1 MCSSDLTPLPGS
13 SNLHLG
19 IMADSLFAWVEVLPE
34 KSRQKKHPTFK
45 SVFFICSYKVSRT
58 FWLRDFF
65 NMDLMADD
73 LGALIITAFYQYFIP
88 LIGRK
93 VSFIVFMDGSIQRLI
108 GNNRYALI

>member
-1 MCSSDLTPLPGS
+1 M
-13 SNLHLG
+13 
-19 IMADSLFAWVEVLPE
+19 
-34 KSRQKKHPTFK
+34 
-45 SVFFICSYKVSRT
+45 T

-93 VSFIVFMDGSIQRLI
+93 VSFIVFMDKVFLRLI
-108 GNNRYALI
+108 GNNRYPFI